1 MKKSIQNFLR
11 VFLLTIFVFSC
22 EAVYAEGEQVNLVI
36 KNNGIEVDSLDIAL
50 PAEGVASVADSDGGL
65 HEVDAR
71 SVLNILI
78 EGDQDS
84 SAFRISSLIYYSS
97 FSAFYLKCIDTSGAD
112 ELCDDWQYNID
123 GDSPGEGM
131 DQSILSGG
139 EVVNIFFG
147 DEEAEE
153 DIPDE
158 EVVEDTEEVSG
169 SASSGSRSS
178 KRVAVIDEV
187 PIPEIEIQ
195 PEEQVV
201 VAPDAEVK
209 TDLVKKEV
217 PQKKIVSVKKIPVV
231 TTPVVE
237 NTATALDA
245 VDSAVE
251 GGETPEVGWFSR
263 LFRWLFGF

>member
-22 EAVYAEGEQVNLVI
+22 QAVYAEGEQVNLVI
-36 KNNGIEVDSLDIAL
+36 KNNGVEVDFLDIAL

-71 SVLNILI
+71 SVLNVLI
-78 EGDQDS
+78 EADQDS
-84 SAFRISSLIYYSS
+84 SDFRVSSLIYYSS
-97 FSAFYLKCIDTSGAD
+97 FSAFYLKCIDTTGAG

-123 GDSPGEGM
+123 GDGPGEGM
-131 DQSILSGG
+131 DQSTLSGG

-153 DIPDE
+153 DVPE
-158 EVVEDTEEVSG
+158 EVIEELGEVSG
-169 SASSGSRSS
+169 SSASGSRPS
-178 KRVAVIDEV
+178 KRVAIVDEV
-187 PIPEIEIQ
+187 PIQKIEIQ

-201 VAPDAEVK
+201 VPDAEVK
-209 TDLVKKEV
+209 TDLIKKEV
-217 PQKKIVSVKKIPVV
+217 PPQKIVSVKKIPVV
-231 TTPVVE
+231 ATPVVE

-245 VDSAVE
+245 VDSVVE
-251 GGETPEVGWFSR
+251 VRGSQEVGWFSR
-263 LFRWLFGF
+263 LLRWLFGF

>member
-11 VFLLTIFVFSC
+11 VFLLAVFVLSC
-22 EAVYAEGEQVNLVI
+22 QVVYAEGEQVNLVI
-36 KNNGIEVDSLDIAL
+36 KNNGVEVDSLDIAL

-97 FSAFYLKCIDTSGAD
+97 FSAFYLKCIDTTGAG

-153 DIPDE
+153 DVTE
-158 EVVEDTEEVSG
+158 EVIEEPREVSG
-169 SASSGSRSS
+169 SSASGSKSS

-187 PIPEIEIQ
+187 LIPEIEIH

-201 VAPDAEVK
+201 VAPDTEVK
-209 TDLVKKEV
+209 TGLIKKEV
-217 PQKKIVSVKKIPVV
+217 PQKKIVPVKKIPII

-237 NTATALDA
+237 NTALALDA
-245 VDSAVE
+245 VDSVVDS
-251 GGETPEVGWFSR
+251 GESQEVGWFSR
-263 LFRWLFGF
+263 IFRWLFGF